1 MKSNNER
8 MRLLT
13 LMGMLTALTTVAT
26 IIIRVPSPVTKGYI
40 NFGDTVVNL
49 SAWILGGMY
58 GGAVA
63 GIGSAMADIITGY
76 FVYAPATLVIK
87 FLMAFACF
95 KVYGVCSRKFN
106 SFASRIVS
114 AILSEIIMITGYA
127 LFAGIFYGSV
137 RTGLLSIPE
146 NIVQGIIGASVSV
159 VLYECIVKRVPALKK
174 R

>member
-1 MKSNNER
+1 MKSDNER

-26 IIIRVPSPVTKGYI
+26 IVHVPSPVTKGYI
-40 NFGDTVVNL
+40 NLGDTVVNI

-63 GIGSAMADIITGY
+63 GIGSALADIIMGY

-87 FLMAFACF
+87 FLMAFVGY
-95 KVYGVCSRKFN
+95 KVYSICGKKFN

-114 AILSEIIMITGYA
+114 SIISEIIMITGYA
-127 LFAGIFYGSV
+127 MFAGIFYGSV
-137 RTGLLSIPE
+137 RAGLLSIPE
-146 NIVQGIIGASVSV
+146 NIVQGIMGASVSV
-159 VLYECIVKRVPALKK
+159 VLYECIIKRIPELKK